1 MLANYYIPEAN
12 YMYLQG
18 DALGE
23 AITSII
29 PSNQFAR
36 FGVFAAITFMLFG
49 IEFLIFYLIRR
60 FKKKKEDNIKE
71 PVENS

>member
-1 MLANYYIPEAN
+1 MLANDYIPEAN

-18 DALGE
+18 NTLGE

-36 FGVFAAITFMLFG
+36 FGVFTTITFMLFG
-49 IEFLIFYLIRR
+49 IEFLVFYLIRR
-60 FKKKKEDNIKE
+60 YKKKKEDSLEE
-71 PVENS
+71 PIENS

>member
-1 MLANYYIPEAN
+1 
-12 YMYLQG
+12 MYLQG

-36 FGVFAAITFMLFG
+36 FALFAAITLLLFG
-49 IEFLIFYLIRR
+49 IEFLIFFLVRY
-60 FKKKKEDNIKE
+60 FKKKKEADSE
-71 PVENS
+71 RLTENN